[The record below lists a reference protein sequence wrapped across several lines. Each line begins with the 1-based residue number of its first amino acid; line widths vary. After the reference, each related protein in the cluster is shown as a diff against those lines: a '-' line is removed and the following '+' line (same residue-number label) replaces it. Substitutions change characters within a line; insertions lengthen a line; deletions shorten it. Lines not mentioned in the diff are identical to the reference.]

1 MFYRTNII
9 GSKALFVLYS
19 KVITKISGIQVVKN
33 VSCKVI
39 VKPGLILKT

>member
-19 KVITKISGIQVVKN
+19 KVITKISGIQVVSQGYRKTRLDFKN
-33 VSCKVI
+33 LT
-39 VKPGLILKT
+39 G